1 MDRPIVYPGSVPAD
15 TDILTFARANVV
27 ALAALAQT
35 VLGAGPALS
44 GFSCTPAAGLKISV
58 GLGVIYEF
66 HNLDDAAYGSLPP
79 TNYQVLKQGLSQ
91 NPTMLS
97 CPAPSGAGQSIA
109 YLVQIGQQ
117 DQDGSPVVLEFYDSS
132 NPSVPYTG
140 PNNSQAALNTVRAS
154 IAVVSV
160 KAGVAAATGSQVAPA
175 PDAGFIG
182 AWVVT
187 VPNGATSVNGGMIAL
202 AVGAPFVVE
211 VLQQKISEATADGRY
226 QPLGDYLTA
235 QEAAQ
240 EYQPAGHYLA
250 SGEAAGGDLAGDY
263 PNPTIGPSVALRG
276 SPTTTTQA
284 PGDDSS
290 KVATTA
296 YTDAAIAA
304 IKAAFNSATDG
315 FDLPGYSQRV
325 GSLIAPAGI
334 STATL
339 GRGMPTTILFVQACP
354 STSGSPPPQ
363 ISAYITPAS
372 PSATQF
378 FINNASSGPVAVD
391 YVAYGH

>member
-1 MDRPIVYPGSVPAD
+1 MQLYDDPTVVGQDPGV
-15 TDILTFARANVV
+15 
-27 ALAALAQT
+27 
-35 VLGAGPALS
+35 
-44 GFSCTPAAGLKISV
+44 PAAGPNGPGYITDGVPGSQPATTIRGWWLNGIAKEIVAVIAAAGIAPTRNVFNQLLAAIQELIATAIS
-58 GLGVIYEF
+58 
-66 HNLDDAAYGSLPP
+66 
-79 TNYQVLKQGLSQ
+79 GLSLGSAS
-91 NPTMLS
+91 TH
-97 CPAPSGAGQSIA
+97 PAT
-109 YLVQIGQQ
+109 
-117 DQDGSPVVLEFYDSS
+117 DF
-132 NPSVPYTG
+132 
-140 PNNSQAALNTVRAS
+140 QAA
-154 IAVVSV
+154 
-160 KAGVAAATGSQVAPA
+160 
-175 PDAGFIG
+175 
-182 AWVVT
+182 
-187 VPNGATSVNGGMIAL
+187 
-202 AVGAPFVVE
+202 
-211 VLQQKISEATADGRY
+211 
-226 QPLGDYLTA
+226 GDYLTA
-235 QEAAQ
+235 
-240 EYQPAGHYLA
+240 
-250 SGEAAGGDLAGDY
+250 GEAAGGDLAGDY